1 MKVCI
6 TGGSGYVG
14 QALIP
19 RLLAHSPENPFGRE
33 VVNLDMG
40 WFGMPPEQEGLTN
53 IQGDIRDLPTLASA
67 LAGCDAVLHLAC
79 ISNDTSCG
87 LDESLSTSINYDAF
101 KPLVIAAKLMG
112 IKRFVYCSSSSVYGV
127 SDAPDITEEHPLVPL
142 TLYNRYKGM
151 CEPILM
157 ELANDAFTVVVIR
170 PATVCGYSPR
180 MRFDLTANILTAHAV
195 KRGKMTVFGG
205 EQRRPN
211 LHISDMCRVYETML
225 TAPHEKIHKQIFNIG
240 TQNMSLIEIAEM
252 VRGVVKEKLGIDAP
266 YERVSHTD
274 NRSYHINSQKIKDVL
289 GFVPEKTIA
298 DAVGEMCDHFAAGE
312 WDDAL
317 THPRY
322 TNVVQ
327 LQRLGFENKSGPA
340 TKD

>member
-1 MKVCI
+1 MTRICI
-6 TGGSGYVG
+6 TGHAGYVG
-14 QALIP
+14 QALVP
-19 RLLAHSPENPFGRE
+19 RLLAKGYQVSGI
-33 VVNLDMG
+33 DMG
-40 WFGMPPEQEGLTN
+40 WFGMCPTMPGLTQ
-53 IQGDIRDLPTLASA
+53 IQGDIRDLPTLATA

-87 LDESLSTSINYDAF
+87 LDESLSTSINFDAF
-101 KPLVIAAKLMG
+101 RPLVVASKLMG
-112 IKRFVYCSSSSVYGV
+112 IRRFVYCSSSSVYGV
-127 SDAPDITEEHPLVPL
+127 SDAPDVTEDHPLIPL
-142 TLYNRYKGM
+142 TLYNRYKGA

-157 ELANDAFTVVVIR
+157 ELANDAFTCVVIR
-170 PATVCGYSPR
+170 PATVCGFSPR
-180 MRFDLTANILTAHAV
+180 MRFDLTANILTAHAA
-195 KRGKMTVFGG
+195 KKGKMTVFGG

-252 VRGVVKEKLGIDAP
+252 VRTVVKEKLGIGAP

-317 THPRY
+317 TDPIF

-327 LQRLGFENKSGPA
+327 LQKYGFARKP
-340 TKD
+340 